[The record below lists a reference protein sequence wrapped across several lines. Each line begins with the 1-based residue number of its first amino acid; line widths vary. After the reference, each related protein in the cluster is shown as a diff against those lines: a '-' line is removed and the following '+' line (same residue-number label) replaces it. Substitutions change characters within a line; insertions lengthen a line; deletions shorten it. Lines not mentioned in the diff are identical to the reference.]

1 MEKFKLLGWA
11 IILGLLSH
19 SGALAEPRW
28 PLDIEISQSSSFA
41 EFRGMRFHGGL
52 DLRTKQTNGFP
63 VYAIEDG
70 FISRASVQFTGY
82 GFGLYID
89 HPKLNARV
97 VYGHLKCFNG
107 PIQEYIADKLKAKGA
122 RHGINEF
129 FKSDRFPVKKGQI
142 VAYSGE
148 SGAGP
153 SHLHFEIRNFND
165 DPIAPAKFGFR
176 PKDNIFPSVYNLYI
190 EPMEYGAVIDNSFLG
205 KKYSLTKKTK
215 ALFYLPDSPT
225 TSGKVG
231 MQLGIADTN
240 GMGNKY
246 GIESINLSLNGKKL
260 IQRDFYQYSYDNTR
274 ECPFVFDYFK
284 SNMTGTGYVINLF
297 KYPFETLPFSRDYR
311 AWSGVIDNNSYAGES
326 APFEIY
332 SYDYG
337 SNAISVSGTLKK
349 ATYDFAKIMQFTN
362 PPRDSS
368 SFDPTSVQK
377 IVTTFFGTVVV
388 CRTPQVVH
396 YVMKPKVVP
405 YMQGCTEVK
414 DSKGIPHLVPCITC
428 GYYSTIELAFRN
440 EPCWEGGAWIGNLQ
454 LLPKNFC
461 VDSNGRKFSED
472 EIEVEFK
479 KNTVHFPIMVTLK
492 NENNKPADGGTKQE
506 GYLKAYSAI
515 WKFDPDS
522 LIFDKEA
529 VVRIRP
535 RAYNGDIKKL
545 GVYNVNNNGKYSHN
559 GEEVDN
565 GWLKFTT
572 RSGGRYVILE
582 DLIPPAITYAR
593 HFTHYQLGN
602 VYAFKCSDLGEGVS
616 WLSGVATING
626 QKVETYADS
635 DHKEVYVLIPK
646 GIKLPHKV
654 KLSVQDYAGNTG
666 SITSTISK

>member
-1 MEKFKLLGWA
+1 MEKFKLLAWA
-11 IILGLLSH
+11 LALGFLSH
-19 SGALAEPRW
+19 SCAFGDPRW

-41 EFRGMRFHGGL
+41 EFRGMRFHAGL

-82 GFGLYID
+82 GYGLYID

-129 FKSDRFPVKKGQI
+129 FKSNRFPVKKGQV
-142 VAYSGE
+142 VAYTGE

-153 SHLHFEIRNFND
+153 SHLHFEMRAFND
-165 DPIAPAKFGFR
+165 DPVAPCKFGFR
-176 PKDNIFPSVYNLYI
+176 PKDNIFPTFYNLYV
-190 EPMEYGAVIDNSFLG
+190 EPMEYGAVIDGSFLG
-205 KKYSLTKKTK
+205 QKYSLTKKTK
-215 ALFYLPDSPT
+215 AIYYLASTPVT
-225 TSGKVG
+225 CGKVG
-231 MQLGIADTN
+231 LQIGISDTN

-246 GIESINLSLNGKKL
+246 GVENINLTVNGKKL

-274 ECPFVFDYFK
+274 QCPFVFDYFK

-297 KYPFETLPFSRDYR
+297 KYPFETLPFSKDYP
-311 AWSGVIDNNSYAGES
+311 AWSGVINNDIFKGLPAS
-326 APFEIY
+326 FEI
-332 SYDYG
+332 SSNDYG
-337 SNAISVSGTLKK
+337 SNNINLRGNLKS
-349 ATYDFAKIMQFTN
+349 TEYDFAK
-362 PPRDSS
+362 P
-368 SFDPTSVQK
+368 VQSGLFSTYYMTE
-377 IVTTFFGTVVV
+377 IVPSYFGTVVV
-388 CRTPQVVH
+388 CKNSAFNSKTATNSDLLIRS
-396 YVMKPKVVP
+396 
-405 YMQGCTEVK
+405 GCVEVK
-414 DSKGIPHLVPCITC
+414 DIQGRVHLIPCLFNSKRL
-428 GYYSTIELAFRN
+428 ELAFRN
-440 EPCWEGGAWIGNLQ
+440 ENCWNGGAWLGNVL
-454 LLPKNFC
+454 LLPKTFC
-461 VDSNGRKFSED
+461 VDSNGGKISED
-472 EIEVEFK
+472 GFEVEFK
-479 KNTVHFPIMVTLK
+479 KNTVHFPILSIITK
-492 NENNKPADGGTKQE
+492 ENDHPADGGTKQE

-522 LIFDKEA
+522 LVFDSEA
-529 VVRIRP
+529 IVRIKPRP
-535 RAYNGDIKKL
+535 YKGEIKKL
-545 GVYNVNNNGKYSHN
+545 GVYYVNNKGKYSHN
-559 GEEVDN
+559 GEEVEN

-572 RSGGRYVILE
+572 RAGGRYVILE

-626 QKVETYADS
+626 QKAETYADS

-666 SITSTISK
+666 SITSTITK

>member
-1 MEKFKLLGWA
+1 M
-11 IILGLLSH
+11 ILGLLSH
-19 SGALAEPRW
+19 SNAFGDPRW

-41 EFRGMRFHGGL
+41 EFRGMRFHAGL

-82 GFGLYID
+82 GYGLYID

-107 PIQEYIADKLKAKGA
+107 PIQEYIASKLKAKGA

-129 FKSDRFPVKKGQI
+129 FKADRFPVKKGQI
-142 VAYSGE
+142 VAYTGE

-153 SHLHFEIRNFND
+153 SHLHFEMRRFND
-165 DPIAPAKFGFR
+165 DPIAPCQFGFR
-176 PKDNIFPSVYNLYI
+176 PKDDIPPSFYNLYVDPI
-190 EPMEYGAVIDNSFLG
+190 DYGAVIDNTYFG
-205 KKYSLTKKTK
+205 QTYSLTKKK
-215 ALFYLPDSPT
+215 KGIYSPSGHPEI
-225 TSGKVG
+225 SGKIG
-231 MQLGIADTN
+231 MQIGIADTN
-240 GMGNKY
+240 GRGNKY
-246 GIESINLSLNGKKL
+246 GIESISLYLNGEKL
-260 IQRDFYQYSYDNTR
+260 IQRKFYQYSYNNTR

-297 KYPFETLPFSRDYR
+297 KYPFETLPFAQEYP
-311 AWSGVIDNNSYAGES
+311 AWSGVIDSNNLATDTV
-326 APFEIY
+326 PFEIS

-337 SNAISVSGTLKK
+337 SNGISVNGTVKK
-349 ATYDFAKIMQFTN
+349 ASYDFAKLTSFTKDEGPFAIN
-362 PPRDSS
+362 KTLTN
-368 SFDPTSVQK
+368 FYET
-377 IVTTFFGTVVV
+377 IVD
-388 CRTPQVVH
+388 CSLPSH
-396 YVMKPKVVP
+396 IKYVKKPSIIN
-405 YMQGCTEVK
+405 YFRGCVEIK
-414 DSKGIPHLVPCITC
+414 DSQGRLHLIPCIC
-428 GYYSTIELAFRN
+428 PSYPRSIELAFRN
-440 EPCWEGGAWIGNLQ
+440 EPCWEGGAWLNDFQ
-454 LLPKNFC
+454 VLPKSFY
-461 VDSNGRKFSED
+461 VDSNGRKIAED
-472 EIEVEFK
+472 AIEVEFK
-479 KNTVHFPIMVTLK
+479 KDTVHFPILAKLK
-492 NENNKPADGGTKQE
+492 NVNDRPNAGGTNRD
-506 GYLKAYSAI
+506 GFLKPYSAV
-515 WKFDPDS
+515 WKFDPDN

-529 VVRIRP
+529 VVRIKP

-545 GVYNVNNNGKYSHN
+545 GVYNVNNSGNYSHN

-572 RSGGRYVILE
+572 RAGGRYVILE

-602 VYAFKCSDLGEGVS
+602 VYAFKCSDLGEGVN

-654 KLSVQDYAGNTG
+654 KLSVQDYCGNTG
-666 SITSTISK
+666 NISSTITK

>member
-1 MEKFKLLGWA
+1 LEKFKLLGWA

-246 GIESINLSLNGKKL
+246 GIESINLSINGKKL

-274 ECPFVFDYFK
+274 ECPLVFDYFK

-297 KYPFETLPFSRDYR
+297 KYPFETLPFSKDYR
-311 AWSGVIDNNSYAGES
+311 PWSGVIDNNSYPGDS

-337 SNAISVSGTLKK
+337 SNGISVNGTLKK
-349 ATYDFAKIMQFTN
+349 ANYDFAKLMNFSN
-362 PPRDSS
+362 PPRSTN
-368 SFDPTSVQK
+368 SFDPVSVQK
-377 IVTTFFGTVVV
+377 IVTNFFETVVV
-388 CRTPQVVH
+388 CKTPKYISNVK
-396 YVMKPKVVP
+396 KPDVIP
-405 YMQGCTEVK
+405 YTQGCTEVK
-414 DSKGIPHLVPCITC
+414 DSQGRIHLVPCIAC
-428 GYYSTIELAFRN
+428 SYYNTIELAFRN

-454 LLPKNFC
+454 LLPKNFY
-461 VDSNGRKFSED
+461 VDSNGRNIAEGAV
-472 EIEVEFK
+472 EVLFK
-479 KNTVHFPIMVTLK
+479 KNTVHFPILASI
-492 NENNKPADGGTKQE
+492 ENINDKPSDGGTKRD
-506 GYLKAYSAI
+506 GYLKAYSGI
-515 WKFDPDS
+515 WEFKPDN
-522 LIFDKEA
+522 LIFDAEA
-529 VVRIRP
+529 VVRIKP
-535 RAYNGDIKKL
+535 NAYNGNLKKL
-545 GVYNVNNNGKYSHN
+545 GVYNVSDSGRYTHN
-559 GEEVDN
+559 GEEIEDSC
-565 GWLKFTT
+565 LKFTT
-572 RSGGRYVILE
+572 RSGGRYIVLE

-616 WLSGVATING
+616 WLSGIATING

-654 KLSVQDYAGNTG
+654 KLSVSDYAGNTG

>member
-11 IILGLLSH
+11 IFLGLLSH

-41 EFRGMRFHGGL
+41 EFRGMRFHAGL

-82 GFGLYID
+82 GYGLYID

-97 VYGHLKCFNG
+97 VFGHLKCFNG
-107 PIQEYIADKLKAKGA
+107 PIQDYISNKLKNKGV

-142 VAYSGE
+142 VAYTGE

-153 SHLHFEIRNFND
+153 SHLHFEMRTFSD
-165 DPIAPAKFGFR
+165 DPIAPCKFGFR
-176 PKDNIFPSVYNLYI
+176 PKDNIYPSIYNFYV
-190 EPMEYGAVIDNSFLG
+190 EPMEYGAVIDGSFLG
-205 KKYSLTKKTK
+205 KKYNITKKTK
-215 ALFYLPDSPT
+215 SLYYVSSNPET
-225 TSGKVG
+225 CGKVG
-231 MQLGIADTN
+231 LQIGISDTN

-246 GIESINLSLNGKKL
+246 GIESIKLSVNREKL

-274 ECPFVFDYFK
+274 ECPWVFDYFK

-297 KYPFETLPFSRDYR
+297 KYPFETLPFAKDYP
-311 AWSGVIDNNSYAGES
+311 AWSGIIDNNTYVIDSV
-326 APFEIY
+326 PFEIN
-332 SYDYG
+332 SFDYG
-337 SNAISVSGTLKK
+337 SNSVSVFGNLKRK
-349 ATYDFAKIMQFTN
+349 QYDFARPISINEFNNIQLLN
-362 PPRDSS
+362 INLSY
-368 SFDPTSVQK
+368 
-377 IVTTFFGTVVV
+377 FGTVVECKNNDFSQKTSNANDLV
-388 CRTPQVVH
+388 I
-396 YVMKPKVVP
+396 KS
-405 YMQGCTEVK
+405 GCVEIK
-414 DSKGIPHLVPCITC
+414 DSQGRIHLVPCL
-428 GYYSTIELAFRN
+428 YNKKNIEFAFRN
-440 EPCWEGGAWIGNLQ
+440 EACWQGGAWLGNTQ
-454 LLPKNFC
+454 LLPKMFY
-461 VDSNGRKFSED
+461 VDNTGRRITED
-472 EIEVEFK
+472 CIEVEFK
-479 KNTVHFPIMVTLK
+479 KNTVHFPILAK
-492 NENNKPADGGTKQE
+492 LNNENNTPPDGGTKQE

-522 LIFDKEA
+522 LVFDKEA
-529 VVRIRP
+529 VIRMKP
-535 RAYNGDIKKL
+535 RPYNGDLKKL
-545 GVYNVNNNGKYSHN
+545 GVYYVNNKGKYSHN
-559 GEEVDN
+559 GEEIEN
-565 GWLKFTT
+565 GWLKFTS
-572 RSGGRYVILE
+572 RAGGRYVILE

-593 HFTHYQLGN
+593 HFRHYQLGN

-616 WLSGVATING
+616 WLSGIATING
-626 QKVETYADS
+626 QKAETYADS